1 MNSGLVRSM
10 AFNCHQ
16 LLAPA
21 QECSDKMST
30 ATLGISD
37 YWVDMGGEEF
47 KQHCTEWIKKMNQF
61 KAAIVQIES
70 EMMSYA
76 TELQRTEEAEAARVK
91 EAQRQASEKAAAEAA
106 AAAAAKKTGKIK

>member
-1 MNSGLVRSM
+1 MNSGLVRGM

-21 QECSDKMST
+21 QECSDKMSA

-47 KQHCTEWIKKMNQF
+47 RQNCTEWIRKMNQF
-61 KAAIVQIES
+61 KAAIAQIET
-70 EMMSYA
+70 EMMNYA
-76 TELQRTEEAEAARVK
+76 NKLQLEEEAEAARVK
-91 EAQRQASEKAAAEAA
+91 EAQRQAAEQAA
-106 AAAAAKKTGKIK
+106 AAAAAEKMTGKTK

>member
-1 MNSGLVRSM
+1 MDSSMVRSL

-21 QECSDKMST
+21 QECSDKMS
-30 ATLGISD
+30 AAIGGLSG

-61 KAAIVQIES
+61 KTAIAQIES
-70 EMMSYA
+70 GMLQYA
-76 TELQRTEEAEAARVK
+76 DRLQAEEQAEAARVK
-91 EAQRQASEKAAAEAA
+91 EAERQAAAAA
-106 AAAAAKKTGKIK
+106 AAAAAKTAGKTK